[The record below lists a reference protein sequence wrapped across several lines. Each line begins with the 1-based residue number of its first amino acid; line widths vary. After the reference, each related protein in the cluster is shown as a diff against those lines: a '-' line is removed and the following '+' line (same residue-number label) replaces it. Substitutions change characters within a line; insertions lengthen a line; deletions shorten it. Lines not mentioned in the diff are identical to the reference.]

1 MVQPGAPSGGGRRQ
15 VDFKALVTCHWTLR
29 DEVGILSGTTGEVI
43 QSDRVV
49 KVPSDLRKTIWRELV
64 RLADPWRPPAVTV
77 GVVACPPA
85 RDTDC
90 GPTTGPY
97 ILEVWLCVYVRARF
111 PPSSG
116 RVSPVTSGCLSWVGG
131 RSDP

>member
-1 MVQPGAPSGGGRRQ
+1 M
-15 VDFKALVTCHWTLR
+15 DFKVLVTCRWALR
-29 DEVGILSGTTGEVI
+29 DEVGILSGTTGEVF
-43 QSDRVV
+43 RTYCVV
-49 KVPSDLRKTIWRELV
+49 KLPSDLRKTMWHELV

-97 ILEVWLCVYVRARF
+97 IYSKMCGCVFTCVLGSLRPLVA
-111 PPSSG
+111 S
-116 RVSPVTSGCLSWVGG
+116 L
-131 RSDP
+131 RSLLDA